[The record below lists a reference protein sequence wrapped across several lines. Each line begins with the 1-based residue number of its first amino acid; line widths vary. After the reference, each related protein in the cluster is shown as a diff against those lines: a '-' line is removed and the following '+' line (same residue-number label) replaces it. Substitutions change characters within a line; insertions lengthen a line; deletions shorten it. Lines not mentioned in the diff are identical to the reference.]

1 LFLEGPFTV
10 LAPTDAAFA
19 EIPPKDLEA
28 LLHDKPKLTAVLLR
42 HVIAGKVGRIILES
56 LNNLFLSVNCLR
68 LKTAFHKK
76 IFTFKILIY

>member
-42 HVIAGKVGRIILES
+42 HVIAGKVGTIILKS
-56 LNNLFLSVNCLR
+56 FV
-68 LKTAFHKK
+68 
-76 IFTFKILIY
+76 ILP